1 MAVSKVAGGGGADYA
16 SLLAQIKAGGAKPP
30 SAEATGGGAG
40 WPADSVTLS
49 AAAQNSAGAGY
60 GSMADAKGVVMK
72 IRLDVAGRD
81 FDPEQSQKE
90 DALIIDY
97 HRDRMEFSGRAD
109 AFLRRNFGMPSIKD
123 NGGGLMLTGKIVDA
137 VHKRMAAD
145 GDPPPEK
152 SAKLQAIEAQRAAQP
167 QDPASPPEA
176 PPSTATQRTSMI
188 VLSLPGT
195 QGTGSRQ
202 VELWVDNDA
211 MDKLAAM
218 KPDDVKRALT
228 DLKAGDEKAEAGNAA
243 VKNGV
248 FGDFMRENA
257 SYHPEF
263 TKPEARYALFDPEK
277 GASANPMLM
286 IQTPD
291 MGDYVRE
298 HVGDLVDG
306 LMNILQGGKK

>member
-1 MAVSKVAGGGGADYA
+1 MAISKIAGGGGADYA
-16 SLLAQIKAGGAKPP
+16 SLLAQIKAGGAKSP
-30 SAEATGGGAG
+30 STAAGDGGSGG

-49 AAAQNSAGAGY
+49 AAAQG
-60 GSMADAKGVVMK
+60 GVVAQ
-72 IRLDVAGRD
+72 IRLDVAGQR
-81 FDPEQSQKE
+81 FDPEQMQKE

-109 AFLRRNFGMPSIKD
+109 AFLRRNFGMPRLEDK
-123 NGGGLMLTGKIVDA
+123 GGGLMLTGKIIDA
-137 VHKRMAAD
+137 VHKRMGAD
-145 GDPPPEK
+145 GDPLPEK
-152 SAKLQAIEAQRAAQP
+152 SAELQAIEAQRAAQP

-176 PPSTATQRTSMI
+176 APSAATQRTSMI

-211 MDKLAAM
+211 MDRLAAM
-218 KPDDVKRALT
+218 KPDDVKRGLT
-228 DLKAGDEKAEAGNAA
+228 DLKAGDEGAKAGNAA
-243 VKNGV
+243 VNNGV

-257 SYHPEF
+257 NYHPEF

-277 GASANPMLM
+277 GASANPMMM